1 MTYSNVKRLR
11 MLLHF
16 MTLKGYIYK
25 HEQSITGY
33 VNVRL
38 QSSKEATK
46 NRFERRMDISRFVVD
61 RLSAQKDNSKDTTL
75 VNFSVVELLQQFIAS
90 RQETMFADNEKP
102 TIADIEEALLYLTK
116 TELMKIEGGFVVLY
130 NTMQIG
136 RLVATRTRYGKEQ
149 YRLLDEFYKQRIRQ
163 IHIVGEY
170 ANLMVRDYDA
180 ALRFVNDYFTLDFR
194 KFINLYFKEGDGEY
208 HSPRR
213 AQIDRCI
220 TP

>member
-1 MTYSNVKRLR
+1 
-11 MLLHF
+11 
-16 MTLKGYIYK
+16 
-25 HEQSITGY
+25 
-33 VNVRL
+33 
-38 QSSKEATK
+38 
-46 NRFERRMDISRFVVD
+46 
-61 RLSAQKDNSKDTTL
+61 LSAQKDDSKDTTL

-116 TELMKIEGGFVVLY
+116 TELVKIEGGFIVLY

-180 ALRFVNDYFTLDFR
+180 ALQFVNDYFTLDFR
-194 KFINLYFKEGDGEY
+194 RFINLYFKEE
-208 HSPRR
+208 RKV
-213 AQIDRCI
+213 QIDKNI
-220 TP
+220 TPAKYNKLFGELSNRQCEIIDDKE